1 MGLLFIETSGEPR
14 SIEELEDALRAIQK
28 EFIST
33 KISPL
38 MIYYMVI
45 MDALKELIEIRKGD

>member
-1 MGLLFIETSGEPR
+1 MGLLFIETSDEPR
-14 SIEELEDALRAIQK
+14 SKEELEEALRAVQK

-38 MIYYMVI
+38 MIYYTVI
-45 MDALKELIEIRKGD
+45 MDALRELIEIRKGD